1 MNRANKDVVTNH
13 LSEYRQETSNELK
26 NILSFWSD
34 YSLDEE
40 NGGFVSHLSPEGIAD
55 HSVPK
60 GAVLNARILW
70 TFSAANR
77 TTGNPAYK
85 VTAERSYQYF
95 KEHFIDQEKGGVFW
109 SLHKNGKPENDR
121 KQIYALAFA
130 IYGLSEYYRISKDEE
145 ALEACKLLYHWIEKY
160 SYDKE
165 DGGYIEAVDRS
176 GAPLDDMRLSPKD
189 RNDPKTMN
197 THLHILEAYANL
209 YLVWKEEALK
219 ESIEHLLHIFLNHI
233 VDAETGHLRLFFNSQ
248 WKPTANIV
256 SYGHDIEAA
265 WLLLE
270 AAEALGD
277 SKLIEK
283 IKSLAIKMA
292 DATASNLQQDGS
304 LYHEKDLIS
313 GHVDTHREWWVTAE
327 AMVGFLNAYE
337 ITEDKRFLEMSL
349 KSWGYAQSNLIDHKG
364 GEWFWSRNED
374 GTLNDNK
381 VGFWKCPYHNA
392 RACMEVIRRCE
403 YLEKKVQFE
412 RISGKGRL

>member
-1 MNRANKDVVTNH
+1 MNRSDQKIVADQ
-13 LSEYRQETSNELK
+13 LSNYRQKVSSELK

-34 YSLDEE
+34 YTLDKE

-85 VTAERSYQYF
+85 AIAERSYLYF
-95 KEHFIDQEKGGVFW
+95 KKHFIDQEKGGVFW
-109 SLHKNGKPENDR
+109 SLTKSGEPENDR

-130 IYGLSEYYRISKDEE
+130 IYGLSEYYRISKNEDV
-145 ALEACKLLYHWIEKY
+145 LEACKLLYRWIEKY
-160 SYDKE
+160 SYDAMDE
-165 DGGYIEAVDRS
+165 GYIEAVDRR
-176 GAPLDDMRLSPKD
+176 GLPLDDMRLSPKD

-209 YLVWKEEALK
+209 YLIWKEEALK
-219 ESIEHLLHIFLNHI
+219 TSIEKLIGIFLDHI
-233 VDAETGHLRLFFNSQ
+233 VDAKTGHLHLFFNSQ
-248 WKPTANIV
+248 WKPTAEII
-256 SYGHDIEAA
+256 SYGHDIEAS

-270 AAEALGD
+270 AAEVLEN
-277 SKLIEK
+277 STLIEQ
-283 IKSLAIKMA
+283 IKALAVKMA
-292 DATASNLQQDGS
+292 EATLANVQHDGS

-313 GHVDTHREWWVTAE
+313 GHIDTHREWWVTAE

-337 ITEDKRFLEMSL
+337 ITKDKRFLEMSL
-349 KSWGYAQSNLIDHKG
+349 KSWEYAQSNLIDSKG
-364 GEWFWSRNED
+364 GEWYWSKNDD
-374 GTLNDNK
+374 GTLDNNK

-392 RACMEVIRRCE
+392 RACMEIVRRTE
-403 YLEKKVQFE
+403 HLENE
-412 RISGKGRL
+412 SPA